1 MEQPLTEQQS
11 SIQAPKNQKQRIRI
25 ILGICA
31 AAAVLLALVAVA
43 LLFPRTQPQANQSDP
58 TVVQTDPVAQ
68 TALTPT
74 QTTSPIPANPFA
86 PEDFRYEGDY
96 LTCITAESVLG
107 IDVSGYQNE
116 IDWQQVAQAGVRFA
130 MIRVGGRGWG
140 TTGTLYD
147 DSRAQANYEGAKQ
160 AGLQVGVYFFSQAI
174 TPEEA
179 VEEAEYVL
187 SYIKDWELELPVVYD
202 WEYVGPEARTAN
214 MDARTLTDCTLAFC
228 RTVENADREAMVY
241 FNPTQSN
248 TLLFL
253 EELLQYPFWLAM
265 YQDTMDY
272 PHKVDMWQYTR
283 KGRVPGI
290 EGDVDINLYFPHN
303 E

>member
-1 MEQPLTEQQS
+1 MEQPLTQQQPAVQPPEQ
-11 SIQAPKNQKQRIRI
+11 QKQRLRI
-25 ILGICA
+25 IFGICA
-31 AAAVLLALVAVA
+31 AATVVLATVLLFSLRAHL
-43 LLFPRTQPQANQSDP
+43 QAGQGDT
-58 TVVQTDPVAQ
+58 TVSQTDPMVQ
-68 TALTPT
+68 TTPAPT
-74 QTTSPIPANPFA
+74 QTTSPVPVNPFA

-96 LTCITAESVLG
+96 LTCTTAESILG

-116 IDWQQVAQAGVRFA
+116 IDWQQVAQAGIKFA

-140 TTGTLYD
+140 TSGKLYD

-179 VEEAEYVL
+179 VEEAEYIL

-228 RTVENADREAMVY
+228 RTIENANREAMVY
-241 FNPTQSN
+241 FNPSQSSD
-248 TLLFL
+248 LLYL
-253 EELLQYPFWLAM
+253 DELLEYRFWLAM

-283 KGRVPGI
+283 KGHVPGI
-290 EGDVDINLYFPHN
+290 EGDVDVNLYFPHN
-303 E
+303 G